1 MLTVSSYGSI
11 PSSTIWIP
19 SAGKVGQIWKAEM
32 KSGESMVK
40 PTETTPLPD
49 HTVAVLESDE
59 PFAPE
64 IW

>member
-1 MLTVSSYGSI
+1 MAAKLPMKSL
-11 PSSTIWIP
+11 
-19 SAGKVGQIWKAEM
+19 AEM

>member
-1 MLTVSSYGSI
+1 
-11 PSSTIWIP
+11 
-19 SAGKVGQIWKAEM
+19 M